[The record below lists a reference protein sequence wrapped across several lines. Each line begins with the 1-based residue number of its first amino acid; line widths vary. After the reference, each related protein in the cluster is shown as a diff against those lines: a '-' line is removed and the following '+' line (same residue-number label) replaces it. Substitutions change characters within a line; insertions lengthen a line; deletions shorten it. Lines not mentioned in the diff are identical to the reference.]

1 MEQIRKAIARME
13 MAGLRIVTVL
23 AGAVATAAAPLGSHR
38 VVKTR
43 RTWFRATALIS
54 SVLSAVL
61 TFAPSAHASDPN
73 DDFAFIRVGTA
84 VIQIEFLHYAVR
96 GSALTQAGGA
106 MQSASVY
113 VLQCDGFGHN
123 CGRISANSGSPAFEV
138 YTSYKDISAGHA
150 YRTCGSVVDST
161 GARWINYCTPYLS
174 YSTS

>member
-1 MEQIRKAIARME
+1 MGRH
-13 MAGLRIVTVL
+13 GIVNVL
-23 AGAVATAAAPLGSHR
+23 ARAGATLAAVTA
-38 VVKTR
+38 
-43 RTWFRATALIS
+43 
-54 SVLSAVL
+54 SVLSAAVL
-61 TFAPSAHASDPN
+61 FAPSAHASDPN
-73 DDFAFIRVGTA
+73 DDYASITVGTA
-84 VIQIEFLHYAVR
+84 VIQIEFLHSAVR

-123 CGRISANSGSPAFEV
+123 CGRISANSGSAVFEV
-138 YTSYKDISAGHA
+138 YTSYKDIFAGHA